1 MILTFSYS
9 ILTMS
14 FVHSALFDCQ
24 PPNDIMSFFHNIHW
38 TPVEHI
44 LKQVSPQF
52 YIQFESWQ
60 PERGHCVLG
69 TLPDLSGPKYNQTK

>member
-38 TPVEHI
+38 TPVE
-44 LKQVSPQF
+44 
-52 YIQFESWQ
+52 QFESWQ

-69 TLPDLSGPKYNQTK
+69 TLPDLSVPKYNQTK